1 VTPPLPDAGA
11 SWALFLDFDGT
22 LAELAEDPEQVRVGA
37 ERVALLE
44 RLDTLLD
51 GAVAVISGRSIET
64 LDRLLHP
71 ARPQAAGLHG
81 MQLRTG
87 DNAAAGSDGTVL
99 AAARHAL
106 QEFATRHSGV
116 LLEDKGGALALHYRS
131 APALREAC
139 RRAAED
145 AARGLED
152 HHVLEGKMVYELKPM
167 AANKGLAISAF
178 LEQLPFRDRRP
189 VFAGDDRTDEDG
201 FALVNAYGGV
211 SIKVGA
217 GSTQARYRVADVAAL
232 LAWLE
237 RLAECLERGRAG

>member
-1 VTPPLPDAGA
+1 MTPPLPDAGA

-22 LAELAEDPEQVRVGA
+22 LAELAEHPEQVRVGA
-37 ERVALLE
+37 EPVALLE

-71 ARPQAAGLHG
+71 ARPHAAGLHG
-81 MQLRTG
+81 LQLRTA
-87 DNAAAGSDGTVL
+87 DNATTGSDGTVL

-106 QEFATRHSGV
+106 QEFAAQHSGV
-116 LLEDKGGALALHYRS
+116 LLEDKGGALALHYRG

-139 RRAAED
+139 RRAVED
-145 AARGLED
+145 AARGLDD
-152 HHVLEGKMVYELKPM
+152 HHVLDGKMVYELKPV
-167 AANKGLAISAF
+167 AANKGLAIGAF
-178 LEQLPFRDRRP
+178 LEQPPFQDRRP

-217 GSTQARYRVADVAAL
+217 GSTLARYRVADVAAL

-237 RLAECLERGRAG
+237 RLAEFLERGRAG

>member
-1 VTPPLPDAGA
+1 VTPPLPEAGA
-11 SWALFLDFDGT
+11 CWALFLDFDGT
-22 LAELAEDPEQVRVGA
+22 LAELAEHPEQVRVGA
-37 ERVALLE
+37 EPVALLE

-81 MQLRTG
+81 LQLRDPG
-87 DNAAAGSDGTVL
+87 AAAAGTDGTLL
-99 AAARHAL
+99 AAPRRAL
-106 QEFATRHSGV
+106 QAFAARHSGV

-145 AARGLED
+145 AVRGLD
-152 HHVLEGKMVYELKPM
+152 DYHVLDGKMVYELKPV

-178 LEQLPFRDRRP
+178 LEQPPFRDRLP

-217 GSTQARYRVADVAAL
+217 GSTLARYRVDGVAGL

-237 RLAECLERGRAG
+237 RLARCLERVRAG